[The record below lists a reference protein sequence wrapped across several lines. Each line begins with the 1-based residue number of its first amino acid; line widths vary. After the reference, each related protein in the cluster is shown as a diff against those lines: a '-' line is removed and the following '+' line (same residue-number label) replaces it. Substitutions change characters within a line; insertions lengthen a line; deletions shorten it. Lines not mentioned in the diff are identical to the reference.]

1 MFEEK
6 ILRLKRGIT
15 EYADFVEKMLEKS
28 LSGLMERNE
37 RILHEVIDKDEAF
50 ANMREIEFD
59 EICVDYIARYQ
70 PVAKNLR
77 MIISAIKI
85 NNDLER
91 MADHAVN
98 ISQNA
103 LFIVDKPF
111 MAQLPDV
118 LKMGELAAS
127 MFKDCVGAFVNE
139 DMSVW
144 KTLLEK
150 ENEAD
155 ALKFSVTDGLGAYIE
170 KNPKS
175 VSVALKMINIAA
187 NLERI
192 ADLTTNIC
200 EDAIYL
206 SEGGVVKH
214 KNVASSEPN
223 NV

>member
-6 ILRLKRGIT
+6 ILLLKKGIT
-15 EYADFVEKMLEKS
+15 DYADFAEKMLEKS
-28 LSGLMERNE
+28 LRGLSDRNE
-37 RILHEVIDKDEAF
+37 RLLHDIIDKDEPI
-50 ANMREIEFD
+50 ANRREIEFD
-59 EICVDYIARYQ
+59 EICINYIAQYQ
-70 PVAKNLR
+70 PVTKNLR

-103 LFIVDKPF
+103 LFIVGKPF
-111 MAQLPDV
+111 MSQLTDI
-118 LKMGELAAS
+118 LKMGAIAVN
-127 MFKDCVGAFVNE
+127 MFKDSIKCFVNE
-139 DMSVW
+139 DISLW

-150 ENEAD
+150 ENEVD
-155 ALKFSVTDGLGAYIE
+155 SLKIAMTDEISAYIE
-170 KNPKS
+170 KNPKDACF
-175 VSVALKMINIAA
+175 ALKMINIAA

-206 SEGGVVKH
+206 SDGGIVKH
-214 KNVASSEPN
+214 KNAAPI
-223 NV
+223 